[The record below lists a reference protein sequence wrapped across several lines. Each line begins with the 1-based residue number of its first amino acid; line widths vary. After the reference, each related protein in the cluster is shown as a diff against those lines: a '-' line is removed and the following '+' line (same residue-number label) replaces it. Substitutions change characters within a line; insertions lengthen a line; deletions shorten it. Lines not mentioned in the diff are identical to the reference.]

1 MSKVNTNLLLI
12 GCNKAILI
20 ISLYFSTKYLFPSH
34 TTVHAGAASLR
45 APLESLVEETCPT
58 KKVVKRKLTG
68 EY

>member
-1 MSKVNTNLLLI
+1 MSKVNTNFPLI
-12 GCNKAILI
+12 GYNKSLI
-20 ISLYFSTKYLFPSH
+20 GQYFSTKYLFPSH